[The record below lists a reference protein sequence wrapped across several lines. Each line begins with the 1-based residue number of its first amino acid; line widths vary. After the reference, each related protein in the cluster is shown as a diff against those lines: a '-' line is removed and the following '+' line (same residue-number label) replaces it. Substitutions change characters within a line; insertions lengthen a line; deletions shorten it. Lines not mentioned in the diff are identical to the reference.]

1 MKYAAVMDIALH
13 DTGSQFKE
21 DLALIR
27 GNTQTNSPAGR
38 QNNIISNNSD
48 SDNDADTSVT
58 AKDTGSDNE
67 AEDTEEEFGEMANFD
82 DTDSSGSDIMRVEQ
96 KSQISSESELDRK
109 SNKHGSKRNTKK
121 LNKTVLNSDEPD
133 ATIQN
138 FILKESN
145 LKRKRNE
152 TETCPVSNTETS
164 ELSSKPLLVCK
175 RKLKKCGEF
184 EEKHDGDDE
193 IKNVKLMTNLKM
205 KTKKHKHEPEIIQY
219 KDDEEIACDVDGGDG
234 DVDSVCEKYAGD
246 IVEKEEAGEEAEDY
260 WEDIYGRTRDKE
272 GNVMQVSIH
281 SKH

>member
-1 MKYAAVMDIALH
+1 MKYAAAMDIALH

-27 GNTQTNSPAGR
+27 GNTQTNSTAGR
-38 QNNIISNNSD
+38 QNNIISNDSD

-82 DTDSSGSDIMRVEQ
+82 DTDSSGSDIVRVEQ

-138 FILKESN
+138 FISKESN

-175 RKLKKCGEF
+175 GMLKKCGEF
-184 EEKHDGDDE
+184 EEKHDREDE

-234 DVDSVCEKYAGD
+234 DDSVCEKYAGD
-246 IVEKEEAGEEAEDY
+246 IVEKEEVGEEAEDY